1 MLGATKN
8 GTIHV
13 WDLRGGRA
21 SGAFQ
26 SHNEVGSVVHQINLL
41 YAPHEILQSFT
52 PCFGRS
58 SFEVMLANALY
69 RPIVALTHLIM
80 Y

>member
-1 MLGATKN
+1 MFGATKN

-26 SHNEVGSVVHQINLL
+26 SHNEVGSVVQLITMMH
-41 YAPHEILQSFT
+41 AAHEILQSFT
-52 PCFGRS
+52 PCFSRS
-58 SFEVMLANALY
+58 SLEVMLANALIS
-69 RPIVALTHLIM
+69 PNSCLAHLIM

>member
-1 MLGATKN
+1 VFGATKN

-26 SHNEVGSVVHQINLL
+26 SHNEVGSVVQQINLMH
-41 YAPHEILQSFT
+41 AAHEILQSFT
-52 PCFGRS
+52 PCFGTS
-58 SFEVMLANALY
+58 SLEVMLANASY
-69 RPIVALTHLIM
+69 RPIVALAHLIM